1 MTERI
6 EPALEDPGA
15 APAALELRVLHGPQA
30 GSSLP
35 LERDLEYTLGSGED
49 CEVFLAGA
57 GVEARHAVLDTS
69 AGGLRIV
76 PREGRVVVAGREL
89 QEAQDLAADAVVQLG
104 KVKICASLS
113 GAPWPGEE
121 EFERMLEEEAAAAQA
136 PQPDPESAPAQPP
149 AGETGGIPSFPGGA
163 PLPASPSR
171 RGRLTLAAPLLGAL
185 AMVGCVGCAILIVL
199 QEVRAGEAAAAPVEG
214 VVPPVIAPPPA
225 AEAMGPPPPP
235 EPRTPAARLADV
247 RGVLEKL
254 RQAGSLEL
262 RAEAGDG
269 AAIRI
274 RGAAQSQDGA
284 ASALAAVRAAVAD
297 AEPLEPAFLTRAQL
311 REKFLAELRSQ
322 GLIQKLSQAEA
333 PDELQLDGAL
343 APADRARFEALFL
356 DFTAAHGTVLNVRAR
371 IRDQSAD
378 AASGVAAV
386 VGGAFPVVITTS
398 GQRVAPGGM
407 LGGRVITSIRDG
419 EVAFADGVRLRFN

>member
-6 EPALEDPGA
+6 EPILEDAPA
-15 APAALELRVLHGPQA
+15 AAAALELRVLHGPQA

-35 LERDLEYTLGSGED
+35 LEQGAEYTLGSGED

-76 PREGRVVVAGREL
+76 PLEGRVIVAGREL
-89 QEAQDLAADAVVQLG
+89 PQAQDLPYDAVVQLG
-104 KVKICASLS
+104 KVKICASLA
-113 GAPWPGEE
+113 GTPWPGEE
-121 EFERMLEEEAAAAQA
+121 EFERMLEEEAAAAHA
-136 PQPDPESAPAQPP
+136 PQPDPQSAPAEPGAAGDAGIAAAATAAPPP
-149 AGETGGIPSFPGGA
+149 AP
-163 PLPASPSR
+163 PSR
-171 RGRLTLAAPLLGAL
+171 PRLTRAAPLLGAL

-199 QEVRAGEAAAAPVEG
+199 QEVRAGEAAAAPMEG
-214 VVPPVIAPPPA
+214 VVAPVVAPASAPETMPPA
-225 AEAMGPPPPP
+225 AAP
-235 EPRTPAARLADV
+235 EPRSPAARLADV
-247 RGVLEKL
+247 RTALEKL
-254 RQAGSLEL
+254 RQPGSLEL

-274 RGAAQSQDGA
+274 RGAAQSQEGA
-284 ASALAAVRAAVAD
+284 ASALATVRAAVAD

-322 GLIQKLSQAEA
+322 GLLQKLSQAEV

-371 IRDQSAD
+371 IRDQTAD

-407 LGGRVITSIRDG
+407 LGGRVIISIRDG